1 VNDAYSP
8 LRDAAEPVLRIDID
22 TTPDRGVVL
31 RLVGDLD
38 LDSAGE
44 LPRMVE
50 SLLTDTSPDALTIDL
65 SGLVFCD
72 SSGINALLTCRER
85 IAGARLRFAAVRPRP
100 QVLRVL
106 ELTGVAALL
115 GLAAGDAS

>member
-1 VNDAYSP
+1 MNDAYSP

-22 TTPDRGVVL
+22 PTPDNGVAL
-31 RLVGDLD
+31 RLLGDLD
-38 LDSAGE
+38 LDSAAR
-44 LPRMVE
+44 LPRLVD
-50 SLLTDTSPDALTIDL
+50 SLLTDPAPDALTIDL

-72 SSGINALLTCRER
+72 SSGIHALLNCRER
-85 IAGARLRFAAVRPRP
+85 VAEAGCRFAVVRPRP

-115 GLAAGDAS
+115 GLSAGDAS